1 MLTIGEIKNSI
12 RLEFG
17 KNSPR
22 LDTIIQD
29 EVTARLRE
37 ICSDFPYWYLK
48 LDPGFDL
55 PESFPFAEETDLPT
69 SGAGNFLDQGW
80 LKIVAG
86 QEYYPLYIPTTGT
99 PGSPATWVQVEASR
113 INYAKVFSIQ
123 GGFQTDLGVSGGN
136 VYWSGPGTSR
146 EFGNPQNIMLQNAVD
161 GNSYIRLHPAPNQT
175 YLLAL
180 SFNLATPPW
189 IGSGDN
195 AVNFIT
201 KYYPR
206 MVKLV
211 AGLCYSDFFH
221 DAKMYAKYSRELFG
235 DTDDGK
241 NTSNIPNGGLVGK
254 MKRDTQF
261 REIQEADEM
270 PYYASMSESLGR
282 GGYNSHYP
290 GAPYYLGPSGN
301 YGP

>member
-1 MLTIGEIKNSI
+1 MLTIGDIKNSI

-17 KNSPR
+17 KTSPR
-22 LDTIIQD
+22 LDAVIQD

-48 LDPGFDL
+48 IDPGFDL
-55 PESFPFAEETDLPT
+55 PAGFPYTDPDDLP
-69 SGAGNFLDQGW
+69 SPGAGNFLDQGW
-80 LKIVAG
+80 LLLEPT
-86 QEYYPLYIPTTGT
+86 QEYYPLYLPTTGT
-99 PGSPATWVQVEASR
+99 PGEPASWVQVEASR
-113 INYAKVFSIQ
+113 INYAKTYSIQ
-123 GGFQTDLGVSGGN
+123 GGLQNDLGVNGGN
-136 VYWSGPGTSR
+136 TYWSGPSMSR
-146 EFGNPQNIMLQNAVD
+146 DPGSPQGIMLQNAVD
-161 GNSYIRLHPAPNQT
+161 GKSYIRLHPTPSEPC
-175 YLLAL
+175 LLAL

-189 IGSGDN
+189 IGSGDF

-211 AGLCYSDFFH
+211 AGLCYADFFH
-221 DAKMYAKYSRELFG
+221 DAKMYSKYSRELFG

-254 MKRDTQF
+254 MKRDTEF
-261 REIQEADEM
+261 RDIQESDEM

-290 GAPYYLGPSGN
+290 GAPFYLGPSGN
-301 YGP
+301 YG